1 MGPKTTIAII
11 VLIFLLNIAILIGL
25 NVYILTMTISMFN
38 KVKNKTEHVDDL
50 ISLQQNIQNW
60 TAVDIIANLISAYTS
75 YPKSNKF
82 TFVLSIISIVISVT
96 YLIMIQHTTESYKN
110 KQYDKALTF
119 VTILLVLDITSCIL
133 GFVQLWIDLKE
144 IITPMYDLYK
154 INKKLNNRL
163 LLKTNR
169 NIKYKTVI
177 KNKNKYDVVKNK
189 T

>member
-1 MGPKTTIAII
+1 MELKTSIAII
-11 VLIFLLNIAILIGL
+11 VLASLLNIAILIGL
-25 NVYILTMTISMFN
+25 NVYILTMTISLFN

-60 TAVDIIANLISAYTS
+60 ISVDIITNLIGAYTS

-119 VTILLVLDITSCIL
+119 VTIMLVLDITSCIL
-133 GFVQLWIDLKE
+133 GFVMFSIDIKE
-144 IITPMYDLYK
+144 IIMPVYGLYK
-154 INKKLNNRL
+154 INKKLNNPQ
-163 LLKTNR
+163 KTNK

-177 KNKNKYDVVKNK
+177 KNKNKYVVKNK
-189 T
+189 TNN